1 MQRLRSPKW
10 CAFRDTLP
18 EVLFFIMSLLVRTRR
33 PGAIASIHTT
43 AVLSQTEKDTIP
55 CNSP

>member
-10 CAFRDTLP
+10 CALRDTLP
-18 EVLFFIMSLLVRTRR
+18 EVLFFIMSLSVRARR
-33 PGAIASIHTT
+33 PGAIASIQT
-43 AVLSQTEKDTIP
+43 ATVLSQTEKDTIP